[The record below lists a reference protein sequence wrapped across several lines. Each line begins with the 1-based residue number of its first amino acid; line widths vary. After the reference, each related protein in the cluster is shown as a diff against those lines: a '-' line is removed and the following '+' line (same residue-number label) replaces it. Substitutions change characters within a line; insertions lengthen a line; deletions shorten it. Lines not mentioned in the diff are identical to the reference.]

1 MQLTTRLPKRRG
13 SSRPTRSTRPAP
25 QPVSTEAGPAS
36 PGGSSPASA
45 RTRDAR
51 RGGGPE
57 DSALYSCMCGYAF
70 NAAVT
75 TSVGCPHCGVE
86 QAW

>member
-13 SSRPTRSTRPAP
+13 STRPPRPARLDGP
-25 QPVSTEAGPAS
+25 RPANPEAVEA
-36 PGGSSPASA
+36 
-45 RTRDAR
+45 RDAR

-57 DSALYSCMCGYAF
+57 DRALYSCACGFAF
-70 NAAVT
+70 KASVT
-75 TSVGCPHCGVE
+75 TSVGCPHCGTE